1 MGEEDYLF
9 LPTIKKI
16 AQSHASALLV
26 VIANCGHV
34 VNVEKPNV
42 FNDTVIKYLLNKPVN
57 TTI

>member
-26 VIANCGHV
+26 VISNCGHV

-42 FNDTVIKYLLNKPVN
+42 FNDTVLEYLFSRYV
-57 TTI
+57 TS

>member
-42 FNDTVIKYLLNKPVN
+42 FNDTVLEYLFSRYV
-57 TTI
+57 TS